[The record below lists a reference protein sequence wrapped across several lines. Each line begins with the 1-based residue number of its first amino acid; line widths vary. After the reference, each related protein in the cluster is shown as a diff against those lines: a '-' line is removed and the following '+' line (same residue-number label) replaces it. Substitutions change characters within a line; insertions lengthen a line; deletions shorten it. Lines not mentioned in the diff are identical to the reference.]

1 MDRVDRH
8 MLGGFAVLLLV
19 AGLLATIIHFETERR
34 RSIALAS
41 YLRNTDEEA
50 RAQARP
56 IEQLFEHVYEDLR
69 TLAALP
75 SVRAVDRHG
84 RSLVGDSRETFQ
96 QIYNNL
102 ADAVAVSEVYVI
114 PGDFDP
120 ERVDPVTG
128 KPEEPI
134 VMFDELIVDA
144 AARVDEAERD
154 SLVEGAEEEIE
165 IHEYREF
172 AAQVRWMRENFPR
185 RESIDGLNVPMIG
198 SKSLITC
205 DNSYFIHTGLDAD
218 RMGILLSVPF
228 YGPDGAFKGLVAAIV
243 LDRALAA
250 ALPGENTVLYNQ
262 AYGYSLE
269 TDLTDVE
276 ASRPFFESGRRDPE
290 LLFSETYDLDVP
302 DPKGSWS
309 IWVARPNAEFDTS
322 PEASAARS
330 FELTGMLI
338 LVVLTVLAGAIWAQ
352 FRRQRSAAERHAS
365 ELELKVAARTDEI
378 ARLAL
383 TDPLTDLPNRA
394 MMRMHLDQIA
404 SHAAGNAFAVL
415 CVDLDRL
422 KTINDTLGHG
432 AGDAYLATAASR
444 MREAVGARGIV
455 ARWGGDEFV
464 ITLEGRELS
473 MQAEVVAS
481 EILDVLTQ
489 EMVVEGQAWTPGGSI
504 GIAVAP
510 HDGTDSDEL
519 LNRADRALYRAKADG
534 RGRVLRYDSTLDEMD
549 HQRRRLEQELVDA
562 VEQRQFVVHYQPMVE
577 ADTGDLVGFEALVRW
592 QHPTRGLVLPSE
604 FIPVAEETGVILD
617 IGDVVLE
624 EACRTAVTWQD
635 PIRVAVNLSA
645 VQVAQSDLPQRIASI
660 LRTTGLPGDRLELE
674 LTESMLLD
682 ASPATLA
689 RLAMIR
695 QLGVRVAL
703 DDFGTGY
710 CSLSY
715 LQVFAFDR
723 IKIDR
728 SFVADLEMRPTCLA
742 IIRAVTQLAESL
754 GMKTTAEGVETRRQ
768 AELLARLGVTEL
780 QGFLLGR
787 PEPEAVVTDRAR
799 EAGQPTPLVRT

>member
-1 MDRVDRH
+1 

-128 KPEEPI
+128 RPEEPI

-144 AARVDEAERD
+144 ASRVDEAERD
-154 SLVEGAEEEIE
+154 SLVEGAEEEVE
-165 IHEYREF
+165 IYEYREF

-309 IWVARPNAEFDTS
+309 IWVARPNAEFDTA

-489 EMVVEGQAWTPGGSI
+489 EMVVEGQAWTPGCSI

-549 HQRRRLEQELVDA
+549 HQRRRLEQELFDA
-562 VEQRQFVVHYQPMVE
+562 VEQRQFVVLYQPMVE

-604 FIPVAEETGVILD
+604 FIPVAEETGVILE

-635 PIRVAVNLSA
+635 PIRIAVNLSA

>member
-128 KPEEPI
+128 RPEEPI

-144 AARVDEAERD
+144 ASRVDEAERD

-172 AAQVRWMRENFPR
+172 AAQVRWMRGNFPR

-269 TDLTDVE
+269 TDLTEVE

-290 LLFSETYDLDVP
+290 LLFSETYDLGIP

-330 FELTGMLI
+330 FELTSMLI
-338 LVVLTVLAGAIWAQ
+338 LMVLTVLAGAIWAQ

-444 MREAVGARGIV
+444 MRAAVGERGIV

-473 MQAEVVAS
+473 MQAEVIAS

-549 HQRRRLEQELVDA
+549 HQRRCLEQELFDA
-562 VEQRQFVVHYQPMVE
+562 IEQRQFVVHYQPMVE

-604 FIPVAEETGVILD
+604 FIPVAEETGVILE

-635 PIRVAVNLSA
+635 PIRIAVNLSA
-645 VQVAQSDLPQRIASI
+645 VQVAQSDLPQRIAAI

-689 RLAMIR
+689 RIAMIR

-787 PEPEAVVTDRAR
+787 PEPEAVVTDRVR

>member
-1 MDRVDRH
+1 
-8 MLGGFAVLLLV
+8 
-19 AGLLATIIHFETERR
+19 
-34 RSIALAS
+34 
-41 YLRNTDEEA
+41 
-50 RAQARP
+50 
-56 IEQLFEHVYEDLR
+56 
-69 TLAALP
+69 
-75 SVRAVDRHG
+75 
-84 RSLVGDSRETFQ
+84 
-96 QIYNNL
+96 
-102 ADAVAVSEVYVI
+102 
-114 PGDFDP
+114 
-120 ERVDPVTG
+120 
-128 KPEEPI
+128 
-134 VMFDELIVDA
+134 MFDELIVDA
-144 AARVDEAERD
+144 ASRVDEAERD
-154 SLVEGAEEEIE
+154 SLVEGAEEEVE
-165 IHEYREF
+165 IYEYREF

-309 IWVARPNAEFDTS
+309 IWVARPNAEFDTA

-624 EACRTAVTWQD
+624 ETCRTAVTWQD

-799 EAGQPTPLVRT
+799 EAGQPTPLVRS

>member
-1 MDRVDRH
+1 VDRVDRH

-128 KPEEPI
+128 RPEEPI

-144 AARVDEAERD
+144 ASRVDEAERD
-154 SLVEGAEEEIE
+154 SLVEGAEEEVE
-165 IHEYREF
+165 IYEYREF

-309 IWVARPNAEFDTS
+309 IWVARPNAEFDTA

-489 EMVVEGQAWTPGGSI
+489 EMVVEGQAWTPGCSI

-549 HQRRRLEQELVDA
+549 HQRRRLEQELFDA
-562 VEQRQFVVHYQPMVE
+562 VEQRQFVVLYQPMVE

-604 FIPVAEETGVILD
+604 FIPVAEETGVILE

-635 PIRVAVNLSA
+635 PIRIAVNLSA

>member
-1 MDRVDRH
+1 

-19 AGLLATIIHFETERR
+19 AGLLATIIHFETDRR
-34 RSIALAS
+34 RSIALVS
-41 YLRNTDEEA
+41 YLRSADEEA
-50 RAQARP
+50 RTQVRP
-56 IEQLFEHVYEDLR
+56 VEQLFEHVYEDLR

-120 ERVDPVTG
+120 ERVDRVTG
-128 KPEEPI
+128 RPEEPI
-134 VMFDELIVDA
+134 IMFDELIVDA

-172 AAQVRWMRENFPR
+172 AAQARWMQENFPR

-205 DNSYFIHTGLDAD
+205 DNTYFIRTGLDAD

-228 YGPDGAFKGLVAAIV
+228 YGPDGVFKGLVAAIV

-250 ALPGENTVLYNQ
+250 ALPGDNTVLYNQ

-269 TDLTDVE
+269 TDLADVE
-276 ASRPFFESGRRDPE
+276 TSRPYFESGRPDPG
-290 LLFSETYDLDVP
+290 LLFSNTYDLGIP
-302 DPKGSWS
+302 DPRGSWS
-309 IWVARPNAEFDTS
+309 VWAARPNAEFNTS
-322 PEASAARS
+322 PEARAARS
-330 FELTGMLI
+330 FELTSMLI

-352 FRRQRSAAERHAS
+352 FRRQRNAAERHAG
-365 ELELKVAARTDEI
+365 ELEMKVAARTDEI

-383 TDPLTDLPNRA
+383 TDPLTGLPNRA
-394 MMRMHLDQIA
+394 MMRIHLDQIA
-404 SHAAGNAFAVL
+404 SGAASKAYAVL

-422 KTINDTLGHG
+422 KLINDTLGHG
-432 AGDAYLATAASR
+432 AGDAYLATAATR
-444 MREAVGARGIV
+444 MRAAVGTRGVV

-464 ITLEGRELS
+464 IMLEGHELS
-473 MQAEVVAS
+473 MQAEVIAGEV
-481 EILDVLTQ
+481 LDALTR
-489 EMVVEGQAWTPGGSI
+489 EMVVEGQAWMPGSSI

-519 LNRADRALYRAKADG
+519 LNRADRALYRAKAEG
-534 RGRVLRYDSTLDEMD
+534 RGRVLRYDSALDEMD
-549 HQRRRLEQELVDA
+549 NQRRHLEQELFDA
-562 VEQRQFVVHYQPMVE
+562 VEQRQFIVRYQPVFE
-577 ADTGDLVGFEALVRW
+577 ADTGGLVGFEALVRW
-592 QHPTRGLVLPSE
+592 RHPTRGLVLPGE
-604 FIPVAEETGVILD
+604 FIPVAEETGVIVE
-617 IGDVVLE
+617 IGDIVLE
-624 EACRTAVTWQD
+624 EACRAAASWRD
-635 PIRVAVNLSA
+635 PLRIAVNLSA
-645 VQVAQSDLPQRIASI
+645 VQVAQGDLPERIATI
-660 LRTTGLPGDRLELE
+660 LRTTGLPGGRLELE
-674 LTESMLLD
+674 LTESVLLD
-682 ASPATLA
+682 ASPETLA
-689 RLAMIR
+689 RIAKIR

-715 LQVFAFDR
+715 VQVFAFDR

-728 SFVADLEMRPTCLA
+728 SFVADLQTRPACVA
-742 IIRAVTQLAESL
+742 IVRAVTQLADSL
-754 GMKTTAEGVETRRQ
+754 GMETTAEGVETRQQ
-768 AELLARLGVTEL
+768 ADLLTQLGVTEL

-787 PEPEAVVTDRAR
+787 PEPEAAATARAR
-799 EAGQPTPLVRT
+799 KAQQPTSLLRT